1 MQSHLVVFEPE
12 GLRLSVQDGTTVLEA
27 ARQAGL
33 QVESQCGGRG
43 TCGKCRVFLNPA
55 DNPSDAEASML
66 SRQELAQGMR
76 LACIQEIH
84 SDMRIVF
91 PQALEKAKI
100 LTESAGWDAHGV
112 RPDGARGEYGI
123 AIDLGTTTVVC
134 YLVDLHEGTQ
144 LGQMACLNPQIIY
157 GEDVMSR
164 ITYSLENDDGG
175 WQLQQRITKRIDQM
189 IGDLCREASVVPQSV
204 TRLTVV
210 GNTAMHHLFLGIDTK
225 TLGFSPYVP
234 AVYDA
239 MQTSALELGITTLDA
254 ASVYCPP
261 NIAGFVGGD
270 TVSFILSQRF
280 DQNEGHVVGID
291 IGTNGEIVIVDEG
304 DIYCCSA
311 AAGSAFEGATIHQ
324 GMRGQ
329 EGAIEY
335 VKIRNADEAPEIATI
350 GRTSPRGICGS
361 AIVDLVAEMRLTS
374 LLDESG
380 RFGRSER
387 IEQDESLGRVY
398 IVADA
403 DENGAEE
410 RIVFTQKDV
419 RQVQLAKAAI
429 QAGTKIGLA
438 AADVD
443 PEDIDMIFLAGA
455 FGNYIRPESAI
466 EIGLIPSLP
475 RQRILPVGNAAGD
488 GARRMTLSR
497 EQRRIAERIAGS
509 VQYIEL
515 AGREGFQEE
524 FLASTVLRPWVL
536 GN

>member
-1 MQSHLVVFEPE
+1 MHSHLVVFEPK
-12 GLRLSVQDGTTVLEA
+12 GIRVSVQDGVTVLEA
-27 ARQAGL
+27 ARQTGL
-33 QVESQCGGRG
+33 QLESQCGGRG
-43 TCGKCRVFLNPA
+43 TCGKCRVVLNPA
-55 DNPSDAEASML
+55 GNPSDTEISML
-66 SRQELAQGMR
+66 SRQELDQGMR
-76 LACIQEIH
+76 LACIHEIH
-84 SDMRIVF
+84 SDMRVVF
-91 PQALEKAKI
+91 PQVLEKAKI
-100 LTESAGWDAHGV
+100 LTESTGLDAHDL
-112 RPDGARGEYGI
+112 RPDGKRGEYGI

-144 LGQMACLNPQIIY
+144 LGQIACLNPQIIY

-175 WQLQQRITKRIDQM
+175 RQLQQRVVKRIDQM
-189 IGDLCREASVVPQSV
+189 IGDLCQETSVLPQSV
-204 TRLTVV
+204 TRLAVV

-239 MQTSALELGITTLDA
+239 VQTSASELGITTLGA

-280 DQNEGHVVGID
+280 DQHEGHIVGID
-291 IGTNGEIVIVDEG
+291 IGTNGEIVIVNEG

-311 AAGSAFEGATIHQ
+311 AAGSAFEGATIYQ

-329 EGAIEY
+329 EGAIEH
-335 VKIRNADEAPEIATI
+335 VKIKNPDDAPEIATI
-350 GRTSPRGICGS
+350 GRTHPRGICGS
-361 AIVDLVAEMRLTS
+361 AIVDIVAEMRLAS

-380 RFGRSER
+380 RFQKSQR
-387 IEQDESLGRVY
+387 IEQVKTFGRVY
-398 IVADA
+398 VVADA
-403 DENGAEE
+403 GENGAEE

-438 AADVD
+438 TASVS
-443 PEDIDMIFLAGA
+443 PKDIDIVVLAGA
-455 FGNYIRPESAI
+455 FGNYIHPESAI

-475 RQRILPVGNAAGD
+475 QQRILPVGNAAGD
-488 GARRMTLSR
+488 GARRMTLSHK
-497 EQRRIAERIAGS
+497 QRRITERIAKG

-536 GN
+536 SS